1 MDEQAGRDS
10 QEVPNLLEILPV
22 GEGEGNT
29 AVLPVC
35 IHCPEFSMRQMT
47 AIASDRHTSVLDP
60 LFRDGLLILLKEKLF
75 KMHGKKLDFYQ
86 YTNKFT

>member
-35 IHCPEFSMRQMT
+35 IHSLAEHQ
-47 AIASDRHTSVLDP
+47 DP
-60 LFRDGLLILLKEKLF
+60 SKEQLPAGYAQHRK
-75 KMHGKKLDFYQ
+75 
-86 YTNKFT
+86 

>member
-35 IHCPEFSMRQMT
+35 IHSLAEHQDPSKEQLP
-47 AIASDRHTSVLDP
+47 AGYARH
-60 LFRDGLLILLKEKLF
+60 
-75 KMHGKKLDFYQ
+75 
-86 YTNKFT
+86 

>member
-1 MDEQAGRDS
+1 MKDEEMAEAERTTLAWG
-10 QEVPNLLEILPV
+10 
-22 GEGEGNT
+22 
-29 AVLPVC
+29 
-35 IHCPEFSMRQMT
+35 PEFSTRQMT
-47 AIASDRHTSVLDP
+47 AMASDRHTSVLDP

>member
-1 MDEQAGRDS
+1 
-10 QEVPNLLEILPV
+10 
-22 GEGEGNT
+22 
-29 AVLPVC
+29 
-35 IHCPEFSMRQMT
+35 MRQMT

-60 LFRDGLLILLKEKLF
+60 FFRDGLLILLKEKLF

>member
-1 MDEQAGRDS
+1 
-10 QEVPNLLEILPV
+10 
-22 GEGEGNT
+22 
-29 AVLPVC
+29 
-35 IHCPEFSMRQMT
+35 MRQMT

>member
-1 MDEQAGRDS
+1 MKDEEMAEAERTMLAWG
-10 QEVPNLLEILPV
+10 
-22 GEGEGNT
+22 
-29 AVLPVC
+29 
-35 IHCPEFSMRQMT
+35 PEFSMRQMT
-47 AIASDRHTSVLDP
+47 GTASNRHTSFLDP